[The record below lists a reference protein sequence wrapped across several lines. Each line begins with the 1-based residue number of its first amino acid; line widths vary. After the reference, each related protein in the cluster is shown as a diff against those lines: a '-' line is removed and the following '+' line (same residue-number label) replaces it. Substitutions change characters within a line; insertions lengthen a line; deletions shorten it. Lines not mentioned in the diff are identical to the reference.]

1 LFVISDTNGSGALDI
16 REIIGNIIFWL
27 RGSLGLKF
35 ALFFEVFSSVT
46 GTGCV
51 ARENLGKVIGDALKV
66 FKESFFQAK
75 TIADKMNTNLN
86 GMISYE
92 EFRDYCKMNS

>member
-1 LFVISDTNGSGALDI
+1 MISDANGNGALDI

-35 ALFFEVFSSVT
+35 ALFFEVFGTVT
-46 GTGCV
+46 GGHAV
-51 ARENLGKVIGDALKV
+51 ARENLLKVIGDAMKV

-92 EFRDYCKMNS
+92 EFRDYSKFNP

>member
-1 LFVISDTNGSGALDI
+1 MINNIFLISDVNGSGALDV
-16 REIIGNIIFWL
+16 REIIGNIVFWL

-46 GTGCV
+46 GGRCV

-66 FKESFFQAK
+66 FKESFFAAK
-75 TIADKMNTNLN
+75 TIADKMNTDLN
-86 GMISYE
+86 GMISL
-92 EFRDYCKMNS
+92 